1 MPGSLVGGSVRAP
14 DHLELPVLLALGF
27 AVAVA
32 VALAASAILVVRIE
46 RIGARLSLTEAVLGL
61 LAALAADT
69 PEIVTAVTAL
79 VRGENEVGLGVI
91 LGSNVAKLAMLLGLA
106 AIVAGGIRLD
116 RRVVLLESVVGLAL
130 AAITL
135 LVVTENVA
143 PAPGLGLAVLVF
155 APYVVV
161 SSLRPEVRARIPVP
175 ARLRGTITSALSTE
189 ESDLDLHPTTGGR
202 GDVLVAVVALVVVVA
217 ASIVMETTGTA
228 LGEEWGLSDLVV
240 GAVLLA
246 VVTSIPNA
254 VAAVYLARRGRGA
267 ATLSTTT
274 NSNNINVIVGLLLP
288 AALIGLG
295 AVSAAA
301 LTAAWW
307 YAGLTAVAL
316 AAAFTRRGLSR
327 AEGVAIVVLYAVFV
341 VVLLR

>member
-1 MPGSLVGGSVRAP
+1 
-14 DHLELPVLLALGF
+14 VLLALGF
-27 AVAVA
+27 AAAVA

-69 PEIVTAVTAL
+69 PEIVTAVTPR
-79 VRGENEVGLGVI
+79 VRGENEVGIGVI

-116 RRVVLLESVVGLAL
+116 RRVVLLESVVALAL

-135 LVVTENVA
+135 LVVTDNVA
-143 PAPGLGLAVLVF
+143 PPGGLALAVLVF

-161 SSLRPEVRARIPVP
+161 SSLRPQVRARIPVP

-189 ESDLDLHPTTGGR
+189 ESDLDLHPARGGR
-202 GDVLVAVVALVVVVA
+202 GDVLAAAATLGAVVA
-217 ASIVMETTGTA
+217 ASIAMETTGTA
-228 LGEEWGLSDLVV
+228 LGAQWGWSDLVV

-246 VVTSIPNA
+246 VVTSVPNA

-274 NSNNINVIVGLLLP
+274 NSNNINVIVGLLVP
-288 AALIGLG
+288 AALLGLG
-295 AVSAAA
+295 AVSSAA
-301 LTAAWW
+301 LTTAWW
-307 YAGLTAVAL
+307 YFGLTAVAL

-327 AEGVAIVVLYAVFV
+327 IEGVAIGVLYVLF
-341 VVLLR
+341 VVLLLR